1 LKKNKIWLYL
11 FSAPLILC
19 FAVFLL
25 VPVMIVIGTSFFEWK
40 GFSGNITFIGFD
52 NYIAALSDPE
62 FIVSFQHTIIWIL
75 LQSTIHVVIGVS
87 FAIIIS
93 RKFKGWKVLRTAF
106 VIPNMISASALG
118 FIFLMVFNGQIGLL
132 NSLLKF
138 LHLEEW
144 ARNWFFDPN
153 TAFVS
158 VTLTWLIFAGLIM
171 LLVLT
176 EIGTIP
182 HSLYEAADLD
192 GASQWQKDLY
202 VTIPQ
207 LRNVIGTCMIIAATS
222 KLKEFELI
230 YLTTKGGPGT
240 ETMSL
245 PLYLYNTSIVQNNF
259 GYANMIGTILIG
271 LGLILIYII
280 SKVFKIAGNE

>member
-1 LKKNKIWLYL
+1 MKNNKIWLYL
-11 FSAPLILC
+11 FSAPLIVC
-19 FAVFLL
+19 FIIFLM
-25 VPVMIVIGTSFFEWK
+25 VPVFIVLGTSFFQWK
-40 GFSGNITFIGFD
+40 GFSGEITFIGLQ
-52 NYIAALSDPE
+52 NYITALNDAE
-62 FIVSFQHTIIWIL
+62 FLVSLKHTLLWIV
-75 LQSTIHVVIGVS
+75 LQSTIHVAIGVS

-93 RKFKGWKVLRTAF
+93 RKFKGWKILRTSF

-132 NSLLKF
+132 NALLRK
-138 LHLEEW
+138 LNLDMLV
-144 ARNWFFDPN
+144 RNWFFDPS

-158 VTLTWLIFAGLIM
+158 VTLTWLLFAGLIM

-176 EIGTIP
+176 QIGSIP
-182 HSLYEAADLD
+182 KSLYEAADLD
-192 GASQWQKDLY
+192 GASQWQKDIF
-202 VTIPQ
+202 VTLPQ
-207 LRNVIGTCMIIAATS
+207 LRNVIGTCTIIAATS

-259 GYANMIGTILIG
+259 GYANMIGTVLIA

-280 SKVFKIAGNE
+280 SKVFKIGTED

>member
-1 LKKNKIWLYL
+1 MKKNKIWLYL

>member
-1 LKKNKIWLYL
+1 MRKNKFWLYL
-11 FSAPLILC
+11 FSAPLII
-19 FAVFLL
+19 FFVVFLL
-25 VPVMIVIGTSFFEWK
+25 APVIIVFGTSFMEWK
-40 GFSGNITFIGFD
+40 GFSGNITFIGLD
-52 NYIAALSDPE
+52 NYIAAMKDHE
-62 FIVSFQHTIIWIL
+62 FIVSFQHTLIWIIM
-75 LQSTIHVVIGVS
+75 QSTIHVAIGVS

-93 RKFKGWKVLRTAF
+93 RKFKGWKILRTSF
-106 VIPNMISASALG
+106 MIPNMISASALG
-118 FIFLMVFNGQIGLL
+118 FIFLMVFNGQIGLVNGVL
-132 NSLLKF
+132 QK
-138 LHLEEW
+138 LHLDSFVH
-144 ARNWFFDPN
+144 NWFFDSN
-153 TAFVS
+153 TAFAT
-158 VTLTWLIFAGLIM
+158 VTVTWLIFAGLIM

-182 HSLYEAADLD
+182 DSLYEAADLD
-192 GASQWQKDLY
+192 GASQWQKDLFI
-202 VTIPQ
+202 TLPQ

-259 GYANMIGTILIG
+259 GYSNMIGTVLIA

-280 SKVFKIAGNE
+280 SKVFKIASDE

>member
-1 LKKNKIWLYL
+1 MKNNKFWLYI
-11 FSAPLILC
+11 FSAPLIL
-19 FAVFLL
+19 FFTVFLL
-25 VPVMIVIGTSFFEWK
+25 APVIIVFGASFVEWK
-40 GFSGNITFIGFD
+40 GFSGNITFIGLD
-52 NYIAALSDPE
+52 NYTAAMSDPE
-62 FIVSFQHTIIWIL
+62 FIVSFKHTLIWIF
-75 LQSTIHVVIGVS
+75 LQSTIHVIIGIS

-93 RKFKGWKVLRTAF
+93 KKFRGWKVLRTSF
-106 VIPNMISASALG
+106 MIPNMISASALG
-118 FIFLMVFNGQIGLL
+118 FIFLMVFNGQIGLINSVLKKL
-132 NSLLKF
+132 N
-138 LHLEEW
+138 LEQF
-144 ARNWFFDPN
+144 AHNWFFEPS

-158 VTLTWLIFAGLIM
+158 VTVTWLLFAGLIM

-182 HSLYEAADLD
+182 DSLYEAADLD
-192 GASQWQKDLY
+192 GASQWQKDLFI
-202 VTIPQ
+202 TIPQ

-259 GYANMIGTILIG
+259 GYSNMIGTVLIC

-280 SKVFKIAGNE
+280 SKVFKIASDD

>member
-1 LKKNKIWLYL
+1 MKSNKFWLYL
-11 FSAPLILC
+11 FSAPLIL
-19 FAVFLL
+19 FFFIFLL
-25 VPVMIVIGTSFFEWK
+25 APVIIVFGTSFTEWK
-40 GFSGNITFIGFD
+40 GFSGNIAFIGLD
-52 NYIAALSDPE
+52 NYIAAMSDSE
-62 FIVSFQHTIIWIL
+62 FIVSFQHTLIWIF
-75 LQSTIHVVIGVS
+75 LQSTIHVMIGVS

-93 RKFKGWKVLRTAF
+93 KKFRGWKILRTSF
-106 VIPNMISASALG
+106 MIPNMISASALG
-118 FIFLMVFNGQIGLL
+118 FIFLMIFNGQIGLINSVLKKL
-132 NSLLKF
+132 N
-138 LHLEEW
+138 LEEF
-144 ARNWFFDPN
+144 ARNWLFDSS

-158 VTLTWLIFAGLIM
+158 VTVTWLLFAGLIM

-182 HSLYEAADLD
+182 ASLYEAADLD
-192 GASQWQKDLY
+192 GANQWQKDLFI
-202 VTIPQ
+202 TIPQ

-230 YLTTKGGPGT
+230 YMTTKGGPGT

-259 GYANMIGTILIG
+259 GYSNMIGTVLIA

-280 SKVFKIAGNE
+280 TKVFKIAGDD

>member
-1 LKKNKIWLYL
+1 MRNNKIWLYL
-11 FSAPLILC
+11 FSAPLIIC
-19 FAVFLL
+19 FIIFLM
-25 VPVMIVIGTSFFEWK
+25 VPVFIVLGTSFFQWK
-40 GFSGNITFIGFD
+40 GFSGEITFIGLQ
-52 NYIAALSDPE
+52 NYMTALKDAE
-62 FIVSFQHTIIWIL
+62 FLVSFKHTLLWIL
-75 LQSTIHVVIGVS
+75 LQSTVHVAIGVS

-93 RKFKGWKVLRTAF
+93 RKFKGWKVLRTSF

-132 NSLLKF
+132 NGLLRK
-138 LHLEEW
+138 LNLDVLV
-144 ARNWFFDPN
+144 RNWFFDPS

-176 EIGTIP
+176 QIGSIP
-182 HSLYEAADLD
+182 QSLYEAADLD
-192 GASQWQKDLY
+192 GASQWQKDIFITL
-202 VTIPQ
+202 PQ
-207 LRNVIGTCMIIAATS
+207 LRNVIGTCTIIAATS

-259 GYANMIGTILIG
+259 GYANMIGTVLIG

-280 SKVFKIAGNE
+280 SKVFKIGSGD

>member
-1 LKKNKIWLYL
+1 MKKNTLWLYL
-11 FSAPLILC
+11 FSAPLII
-19 FAVFLL
+19 FFVVFLL
-25 VPVMIVIGTSFFEWK
+25 APVIIVFCSSFMEWK
-40 GFSGNITFIGFD
+40 GFSGEISFIGFD
-52 NYIAALSDPE
+52 NYIAAMKDAE
-62 FIVSFQHTIIWIL
+62 FIVSFKHTIVWII
-75 LQSTIHVVIGVS
+75 LQSTVHVAIGVS

-106 VIPNMISASALG
+106 MIPNMISASALG
-118 FIFLMVFNGQIGLL
+118 FIFLMIFNGQIGLV
-132 NSLLKF
+132 NSVLHK
-138 LHLEEW
+138 LHLDQFV
-144 ARNWFFDPN
+144 RNWLFDPN
-153 TAFVS
+153 TAFVT
-158 VTLTWLIFAGLIM
+158 VTLTWLLFAGLIM

-182 HSLYEAADLD
+182 ASLYEAADLD
-192 GASQWQKDLY
+192 GASQWQKDLF
-202 VTIPQ
+202 VTLPQ

-259 GYANMIGTILIG
+259 GYSNMIGTVLIA
-271 LGLILIYII
+271 LGLVLIYII
-280 SKVFKIAGNE
+280 NKVFKIASDE

>member
-1 LKKNKIWLYL
+1 
-11 FSAPLILC
+11 
-19 FAVFLL
+19 
-25 VPVMIVIGTSFFEWK
+25 MEWK
-40 GFSGNITFIGFD
+40 GFSGEISFIGFD
-52 NYIAALSDPE
+52 NYIAAMKDAE
-62 FIVSFQHTIIWIL
+62 FIVSLKHTLIWIV
-75 LQSTIHVVIGVS
+75 LQSTVHVAIGVS

-93 RKFKGWKVLRTAF
+93 RKFKGWKILRTAF
-106 VIPNMISASALG
+106 MIPNMISASALG
-118 FIFLMVFNGQIGLL
+118 FIFLMIFNGQIGLVNGVLRKL
-132 NSLLKF
+132 N
-138 LHLEEW
+138 LEQFVH
-144 ARNWFFDPN
+144 NWFFEPQ
-153 TAFVS
+153 TAFVT
-158 VTLTWLIFAGLIM
+158 VTITWLLFAGLIM

-182 HSLYEAADLD
+182 SSLYEAADLD
-192 GASQWQKDLY
+192 GASQWQKDLF
-202 VTIPQ
+202 VTLPQ

-259 GYANMIGTILIG
+259 GYSNMIGTVLIG

-280 SKVFKIAGNE
+280 TKVFRIAGDE

>member
-1 LKKNKIWLYL
+1 MKNNKIWLYL
-11 FSAPLILC
+11 FSAPLIL
-19 FAVFLL
+19 FFTVFLL
-25 VPVMIVIGTSFFEWK
+25 APVVIVIGSSFLEWK
-40 GFSGNITFIGFD
+40 GFSGDITFIGFE
-52 NYIAALSDPE
+52 NYIAAMNDSE
-62 FIVSFQHTIIWIL
+62 FIVSLKHTLIWIF

-93 RKFKGWKVLRTAF
+93 RKFKGWKVLRTSF
-106 VIPNMISASALG
+106 MIPNMISASALG
-118 FIFLMVFNGQIGLL
+118 FIFLMVFNGQIGLINGVL
-132 NSLLKF
+132 EK
-138 LHLEEW
+138 LHLDQF
-144 ARNWFFDPN
+144 ARNWFFDPS

-158 VTLTWLIFAGLIM
+158 VTVTWLLFAGLIM

-182 HSLYEAADLD
+182 SSLYEAADLD
-192 GASQWQKDLY
+192 GASQLQKDLF

-207 LRNVIGTCMIIAATS
+207 LRNILGTCMILAATS

-259 GYANMIGTILIG
+259 GYSNMIGTILIA

-280 SKVFKIAGNE
+280 SKVFRIASDD